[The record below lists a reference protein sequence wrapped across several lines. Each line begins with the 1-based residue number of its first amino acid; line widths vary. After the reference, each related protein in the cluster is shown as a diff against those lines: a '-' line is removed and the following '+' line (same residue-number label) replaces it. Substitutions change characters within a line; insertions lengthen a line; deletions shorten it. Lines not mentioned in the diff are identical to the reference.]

1 MKHVERCRNMYIINP
16 NTIWK
21 KQTRCLA
28 FVLLVV
34 YLWISMAVKFR
45 ACGSPLGT
53 QWLDLVSW
61 IHRRRNRWE
70 VHSTSVDPICSMYG
84 LFTYK
89 TGWFLGHM
97 LVNIPCMEHMGTI
110 SDDHRNWG
118 ENTFF
123 FSHVWIGHRSTC
135 IMKWLLV
142 RSSRNKCGTIEDA
155 QGSCMP
161 EDLVVKSALGHGRL
175 MKGTHD
181 KIGQQTRPKVEWTV

>member
-1 MKHVERCRNMYIINP
+1 MRIAPWDSVIGPGLLDTPAAKSMGSAFNKCRPHMLHVWSI
-16 NTIWK
+16 
-21 KQTRCLA
+21 
-28 FVLLVV
+28 
-34 YLWISMAVKFR
+34 YLQNWVIFR
-45 ACGSPLGT
+45 AHVGEYSMHGAYGDYFRWSQKL
-53 QWLDLVSW
+53 
-61 IHRRRNRWE
+61 RRKY
-70 VHSTSVDPICSMYG
+70 V
-84 LFTYK
+84 
-89 TGWFLGHM
+89 
-97 LVNIPCMEHMGTI
+97 
-110 SDDHRNWG
+110 
-118 ENTFF
+118 F